1 MKVQIRFGGKSGPA
15 APATDD
21 PESLKAPLS
30 ASVVFHSMIF
40 AVALFGGA
48 LVPPHHGQQWG
59 EAGFGGGRSVPVNLS
74 PSVPLTRTVGPRNP
88 VAADTQELH
97 PAQPEPPKKVPP
109 ASPARE
115 FQLSERDWKKKL
127 AELERRQASKELAQL
142 RGELPEGAIPGTTSS
157 GRASSPMYGMA
168 TGQGAGGIGF
178 GGQFGVLYGWYVR
191 AVRGCIARHWDR
203 GRVDPAIRSAPR
215 VYVEFNILRDG
226 TMGGER
232 ITTSSSIPSIDREA
246 LRAVQACSGRRDVG
260 ADAHLPELPRDY
272 PGSSVHVEVWFEF
285 RK

>member
-1 MKVQIRFGGKSGPA
+1 MRVQIRFAGKSVPA
-15 APATDD
+15 AGE
-21 PESLKAPLS
+21 PESLKAPLT

-59 EAGFGGGRSVPVNLS
+59 EAGFGGGRSVPVNLA
-74 PSVPLTRTVGPRNP
+74 PSVPLARSAGPRNP
-88 VAADTQELH
+88 VAVDTRELH
-97 PAQPEPPKKVPP
+97 PAQPKPPKKVPP

-115 FQLSERDWKKKL
+115 LQLTERDWKKRL

-142 RGELPEGAIPGTTSS
+142 RGELPEGAIPGATS
-157 GRASSPMYGMA
+157 GRASSPIYGMA

-178 GGQFGVLYGWYVR
+178 SGRFGLLYGWYVR

-203 GRVDPAIRSAPR
+203 RRMDSAIRSAPR
-215 VYVEFNILRDG
+215 VYVEFDILRDG
-226 TMGGER
+226 TMRGER

-285 RK
+285 RR